1 MKIIILAGGRGS
13 RLWPISRKDSPKQFL
28 QLEKK
33 SFFQQTI
40 ERSLLIEK
48 PENIFISTNE
58 KYISFVED
66 EIKNTGIKKEN
77 IIVEPFAKNTAPAIL
92 FALNKIK
99 EKTKKNELAF
109 VCPSDHYISPK
120 EKFVKAVNKA
130 KKGASL
136 SNIVTFGITPV
147 SPATGYGYIK
157 KEEERIEHSECYRVE
172 KFTEKPCLKKAKQ
185 FISSDNYLWNSGM
198 FLFPIDL
205 MVKEFKE
212 KASNIY
218 NNINNFEKLESI
230 PIDKAV
236 IEKSNNVA
244 TIPVD
249 FKWNDIGCW
258 KSFYQMKE
266 KDQRG
271 NVLKGDVL
279 AYDVENSLVLGENKT
294 IACIGLKNITVI
306 ETNDVTFI
314 APKSRSQEVKKLVKE
329 YESRNKKTTN
339 KY

>member
-28 QLEKK
+28 QLENK

-40 ERSLLIEK
+40 ERSLLVEEA
-48 PENIFISTNE
+48 ENIFISTNE
-58 KYISFVED
+58 RYVSFVEN

-77 IIVEPFAKNTAPAIL
+77 IIVEPFAKNTGPAIL

-99 EKTKKNELAF
+99 KETKENELVF

-120 EKFVKAVNKA
+120 EKFVKAVKKA
-130 KKGASL
+130 KEGASL
-136 SNIVTFGITPV
+136 ANIVTFGVKPT

-157 KEEERIEHSECYRVE
+157 QTKEKIKNTECYKVE

-185 FISSDNYLWNSGM
+185 FIASGNFLWNSGM

-205 MVKEFKE
+205 MINEFKE

-218 NNINNFEKLESI
+218 SNINNFEKLESV

-236 IEKSNNVA
+236 IEKSDNVA
-244 TIPVD
+244 TIPAN
-249 FKWNDIGCW
+249 FTWNDIGCW

-266 KDQRG
+266 KDNKG

-279 AYDVENSLVLGENKT
+279 AHDVENSLVLGGNKT
-294 IACIGLKNITVI
+294 IACIGLKDITVI

-314 APKSRSQEVKKLVKE
+314 APKNRSQEVKKLVKQ
-329 YESRNKKTTN
+329 YEGRKNKTS
-339 KY
+339 